1 MLKKILPTAKEYI
14 EEIIEPT
21 DLVVDATCGNG
32 HDSHFL
38 SSLVPKGT
46 VYSFDI
52 QKDAILKAKEKYPA
66 PNIHF
71 IQDGH
76 ENVDQYIQENIKAAI
91 FNLGYLPGGNK
102 SITTIPE
109 TTVTALNKLFT
120 LLSVGGRIAI
130 VVYHGHESGKIERD
144 QLINELSKWPQD
156 TCQVLEYK
164 YINQK
169 NHAPF
174 LLLIEKSA

>member
-21 DLVVDATCGNG
+21 DHVVDATCGNG
-32 HDSHFL
+32 HDSQFL

-52 QKDAILKAKEKYPA
+52 QKDAILKAKETYPA